1 MRGDPRI
8 HEMPV
13 VNKGCFIMSVRLHIG
28 RVVFTSMAA
37 LIALA
42 TLAGCSADMNGKGS
56 PSPTPEY
63 FPYGGPKASLWP
75 APRRNDQQ

>member
-8 HEMPV
+8 REMPIA
-13 VNKGCFIMSVRLHIG
+13 NKGCFIMWVRHIG
-28 RVVFTSMAA
+28 RVVFTSGVA

-42 TLAGCSADMNGKGS
+42 TLAGCSADTIGRGT

-75 APRRNDQQ
+75 APRRSDQQ